1 MWDPGVQAGS
11 DNDLRGLLAY
21 LELGLDHEK
30 PVHRAGLGLVGHVIG
45 LDHGNEPHARLDEH
59 LGVTRQI
66 PVAEQMKALDAYHRE
81 LEVAPEARKREML
94 RDGYMPGDPEVLID
108 AGLKAIPYL
117 GDLHFEFKEI
127 RPYIEALL

>member
-1 MWDPGVQAGS
+1 MTSGTVCEACGVQMGP
-11 DNDLRGLLAY
+11 R
-21 LELGLDHEK
+21 
-30 PVHRAGLGLVGHVIG
+30 V
-45 LDHGNEPHARLDEH
+45 
-59 LGVTRQI
+59 

-94 RDGYMPGDPEVLID
+94 RDGYIPGDPEVLID